1 MKRLMLI
8 LILILSFSLTG
19 CIQEYN
25 HTDEESDAIAEY
37 MAGRLLA
44 DDKKYD
50 QELPLSEE
58 LLSEENISAS
68 NMEHSV
74 VSGNSA
80 TTSNQASESV
90 SESNNEADVQVS
102 KNLSGVLGGKN
113 FEVSYKSY
121 ELADIYPD
129 EEENP
134 YFSLT
139 ARSGYQLLVVSFAI
153 TNKTDGEK
161 EFNLSNIDVEY
172 QLDANVGT
180 VYKPQFTL
188 LENDLRYI
196 DVMVGA
202 NKSTEALLVFEI
214 SDQTNISN
222 MKLTVTK
229 DKSTSTVEIK

>member
-1 MKRLMLI
+1 MKRLKLI
-8 LILILSFSLTG
+8 LILILAFSLTG

-25 HTDEESDAIAEY
+25 YTEEESGAIAEY

-44 DDKKYD
+44 DDKKYG
-50 QELPLSEE
+50 QELTFIDELDEEDISTGNIEQAVISGDSE
-58 LLSEENISAS
+58 S
-68 NMEHSV
+68 
-74 VSGNSA
+74 
-80 TTSNQASESV
+80 TSNHESESEGD
-90 SESNNEADVQVS
+90 SKTEADIEKS
-102 KNLSGVLGGKN
+102 SNLSGVLGGKYFDVN
-113 FEVSYKSY
+113 YKSY
-121 ELADIYPD
+121 ELAEIYPD

-139 ARSGYQLLVVSFAI
+139 AREGYQLLVVSFSVK
-153 TNKTDGEK
+153 NKADQER

-188 LENDLRYI
+188 LEKDLRYI
-196 DVMVGA
+196 DVMVAA

-214 SDQTNISN
+214 SDQTDISN

>member
-1 MKRLMLI
+1 MKRLKLI
-8 LILILSFSLTG
+8 VMLILSFSLTG

-25 HTDEESDAIAEY
+25 YTEEESGALAEY

-44 DDKKYD
+44 EDKNYD

-58 LLSEENISAS
+58 LLSEDNISKENTEQTVVLGSVGNAS
-68 NMEHSV
+68 TNHESDV
-74 VSGNSA
+74 YSK
-80 TTSNQASESV
+80 SES
-90 SESNNEADVQVS
+90 DVQARNS
-102 KNLSGVLGGKN
+102 LSSVLGEN
-113 FEVSYKSY
+113 SFDVNYKSY
-121 ELADIYPD
+121 VLAEIYPD
-129 EEENP
+129 EEANP

-139 ARSGYQLLVVSFAI
+139 ARNGYQLLVVSF
-153 TNKTDGEK
+153 TVKNKTSQEK

-196 DVMVGA
+196 DVMIGA
-202 NKSTEALLVFEI
+202 NKSTEALLVFEV
-214 SDQTNISN
+214 SDQTDTSN

-229 DKSTSTVEIK
+229 DKSTSTIEIK